1 MGSKAIGG
9 KTEKW
14 ERARMPQKILDAWS
28 REKFDDHSNT
38 LRKRVS
44 SSEKSDCVMMLCRV
58 SGIAVGDRAKTESLR
73 MRPDAARPGE
83 FHEKE
88 GGAIEA
94 FRPMNTGEG
103 ASQDATGWPQI
114 SEANATSQIPS
125 FEKVD
130 PLESHGGATF
140 QKKTD
145 ALLCSGKTRPGE
157 TRGGIQ
163 EHASPARRRCRGGG
177 VVYFKKWP
185 PFFRRSPE
193 ETDRRS

>member
-1 MGSKAIGG
+1 MIRKVLGS
-9 KTEKW
+9 
-14 ERARMPQKILDAWS
+14 WS
-28 REKFDDHSNT
+28 RKKADDHSNA

-44 SSEKSDCVMMLCRV
+44 SREKSDCVMLLCRA
-58 SGIAVGDRAKTESLR
+58 SGIAGGDQAKTESPR
-73 MRPDAARPGE
+73 TQPDAARPGE

-88 GGAIEA
+88 GGEMET
-94 FRPMNTGEG
+94 FRPMKTGER
-103 ASQDATGWPQI
+103 APQDATNWPQI

-193 ETDRRS
+193 ETDRIS